1 MAAIGK
7 GAAPEGLR
15 RLARKSLR
23 GVLRD
28 LQRARSGGESEIH
41 DVRKGLKLVRSLLR
55 MVKPPIGKTFGKE
68 RKARMSLGAVRK
80 VLRRTAASAKAPTDI
95 AGLVEEAETQVR
107 VVVNELGRWDLPR
120 RDISPFVTGMR
131 LCYANARKVL
141 KRGLAKEDVA
151 QLHEARK
158 SLIHFRHQLE
168 MVTPLWPSVLKAW
181 ADDLQDLREV
191 LGDLGDL
198 EELDC
203 VLGSPI
209 CADLPEA
216 FRKTI
221 ADLLAARR
229 ADLLEKVK
237 PPSSRLF
244 AEKPVVLE
252 KRLEALWMAALRD
265 RRRKAGPQTRKPA
278 AAREDSS
285 G

>member
-1 MAAIGK
+1 MSTYLDFEKPIADLEGK
-7 GAAPEGLR
+7 IAELRHQGSGDSEGIDIADEVGKLQAKVDRQIRATYSKLTAWQRVQVARHPER
-15 RLARKSLR
+15 P
-23 GVLRD
+23 
-28 LQRARSGGESEIH
+28 H
-41 DVRKGLKLVRSLLR
+41 
-55 MVKPPIGKTFGKE
+55 
-68 RKARMSLGAVRK
+68 
-80 VLRRTAASAKAPTDI
+80 AKHYI

-168 MVTPLWPSVLKAW
+168 MVAPLWPSVLKAW

-237 PPSSRLF
+237 PPSNRLF

-265 RRRKAGPQTRKPA
+265 RRRKAGVQIACR
-278 AAREDSS
+278 R
-285 G
+285 